1 MATTSG
7 GSQPVAQFKFSLWAK
22 FPSSSKLGQ
31 FAVQFPSLRLQP
43 HVPAPCLRHMS
54 QPICPAL
61 CPSLQSQP
69 SVQVCPLS
77 QPFVSAL
84 CPSPSAQLICHILVS
99 QPSVPTICP
108 SHPCL
113 RLQTLVP
120 ALCLRLTLVPSSQPI
135 RPAHCPSLLSSTLSQ
150 PAICPSHLSQFQAA
164 AHCPKPLY
172 QPFAPANSSS
182 SLSQPFVPGSVVSR
196 TSHILPSQQTKPK
209 PVKEVAPH
217 IPPSLANCLA
227 MKPSALHG
235 AGFKNSPAVQVIEP
249 DRPAKQQAQ
258 HERLATAAE
267 HQRGA

>member
-43 HVPAPCLRHMS
+43 HVPAHCLRHMS

-69 SVQVCPLS
+69 SVHICPLS

-99 QPSVPTICP
+99 QPLVPAICP

-120 ALCLRLTLVPSSQPI
+120 ALCLRLTLVPLSQPI
-135 RPAHCPSLLSSTLSQ
+135 RPAHCPSLLSQHSVPT
-150 PAICPSHLSQFQAA
+150 SHLSQPPVPVSGCSPLPQA
-164 AHCPKPLY
+164 
-172 QPFAPANSSS
+172 
-182 SLSQPFVPGSVVSR
+182 FVSA
-196 TSHILPSQQTKPK
+196 LCPSQFLQLSLPALCPRERGVSNLTHPAEPTNKTKT
-209 PVKEVAPH
+209 
-217 IPPSLANCLA
+217 C
-227 MKPSALHG
+227 
-235 AGFKNSPAVQVIEP
+235 
-249 DRPAKQQAQ
+249 
-258 HERLATAAE
+258 
-267 HQRGA
+267 

>member
-1 MATTSG
+1 MPYADLRRLTRKVKTRLSKVGLNLRGPYGNLVVQASPNWTKLATTSG

-43 HVPAPCLRHMS
+43 HVPAPCLRHLS

-99 QPSVPTICP
+99 QPSVPAICP

-120 ALCLRLTLVPSSQPI
+120 ALCLRLTLVPLSQPI
-135 RPAHCPSLLSSTLSQ
+135 RPAHCPSLLSQRPCDL
-150 PAICPSHLSQFQAA
+150 
-164 AHCPKPLY
+164 
-172 QPFAPANSSS
+172 
-182 SLSQPFVPGSVVSR
+182 
-196 TSHILPSQQTKPK
+196 
-209 PVKEVAPH
+209 VA
-217 IPPSLANCLA
+217 L
-227 MKPSALHG
+227 
-235 AGFKNSPAVQVIEP
+235 
-249 DRPAKQQAQ
+249 
-258 HERLATAAE
+258 
-267 HQRGA
+267 